1 MATTRCK
8 AAVILALGF
17 YCVTGTPAGAQEEER
32 PQVILQRAEDALKKG
47 DFEVAFRD
55 FSNYA
60 GRYKSSP
67 AYSTAVLG
75 AAKAALYSGKYD
87 EALNYTGTF
96 LELPATSTQAVAYL
110 YRGNA
115 LAARYQV
122 KEALAAYAEGFRR
135 SADPNHR
142 QAFTTVTGRLAAQLE
157 PRQAQKIFGF
167 DLPPD
172 MAAPAWRQIG
182 SGLEATGQK
191 YLAMRYYAGVAER
204 FAGLEVGESAES
216 RRAALEAELAK
227 SIRIGVVAPLSGSL
241 AKYGEEMNQGIELA
255 AREFREKSGRDVE
268 LLVED
273 SKGMPVPATR
283 ACQSILDREPAAV
296 IGPLTSAAAIGCAA
310 AAAAR
315 EVPLIVPAAS
325 ETELATV
332 GDQVYCLS
340 PSLETYGKNLGW
352 FTVESLGLCSHLVLA
367 PDDDFGHR
375 LASAY
380 RQAVE
385 EAGGIIWKE
394 AFYAPGVPDFGPY
407 LKAFRTNFLDT
418 LSDSAWWRGPDGKK
432 RDLEDIPVYPEA
444 IFLPGYAED
453 LVQLVPQVR
462 FYKIEGRLV
471 GTDAFSDEEV
481 LMRVGGNLEEA
492 VFASVEPLA
501 SGNLEWEQF
510 SSKYARAYGRAPGR
524 LAALGYD
531 AFRLLAG
538 GMTPSLVSPS
548 VVGDYLSGVDV
559 YEGAMGR
566 VEFDFSGENT
576 RVPLYYIRGNKIFAA
591 RR

>member
-1 MATTRCK
+1 M
-8 AAVILALGF
+8 V
-17 YCVTGTPAGAQEEER
+17 
-32 PQVILQRAEDALKKG
+32 LQRAQGAIAKG
-47 DFEVAFRD
+47 DFATAYRD
-55 FSNYA
+55 FSTYA
-60 GRYKSSP
+60 DKYKASP
-67 AYSTAVLG
+67 AYSAAVLG
-75 AAKAALYSGKYD
+75 AAKSALYSGQYEEAMKYAD
-87 EALNYTGTF
+87 TYIALPT
-96 LELPATSTQAVAYL
+96 TSTQAVAFL
-110 YRGNA
+110 YKGSA

-122 KEALAAYAEGFRR
+122 KEALAAYSEGFRR
-135 SADPNHR
+135 TGDPNHR
-142 QAFTTVTGRLAAQLE
+142 QAFITVTGRLAGLME
-157 PRQAQKIFGF
+157 PRQAQKLFTY

-191 YLAMRYYAGVAER
+191 YLAMHYYAGLAER
-204 FAGLEVGESAES
+204 FAGLDVAESAES

-227 SIRIGVVAPLSGSL
+227 SIRIGVVAPLSGNL
-241 AKYGEEMNQGIELA
+241 AKYGEEMNQGIAMA
-255 AREFREKSGRDVE
+255 AKEFREKSGREVE

-273 SKGMPVPATR
+273 SKGLPVPATR
-283 ACQSILDREPAAV
+283 ACQSLLDREPAAV
-296 IGPLTSAAAIGCAA
+296 IGPLTSSSAIGCAA

-315 EVPLIVPAAS
+315 EVPIIVPAAS
-325 ETELATV
+325 ETELASL

-352 FTVESLGLCSHLVLA
+352 FTVETLGLCSHLVVA

-375 LASAY
+375 VAAAY

-385 EAGGIIWKE
+385 EAGGTIWKE

-407 LKAFRTNFLDT
+407 LKAFRTSFLDT
-418 LSDSAWWRGPDGKK
+418 LSDSSWRRGPDGKK
-432 RDLEDIPVYPEA
+432 RDVEDIPVYPEA
-444 IFLPGYAED
+444 IFIPGYAED

-471 GTDAFSDEEV
+471 GTDAFADEEV
-481 LMRVGGNLEEA
+481 MMRVGGNLEDA

-501 SGNLEWEQF
+501 SGSLEWEQF
-510 SSKYARAYGRAPGR
+510 SSKFARAYGRSPGR

-531 AFRLLAG
+531 AFRLVAG
-538 GMTPSLVSPS
+538 AMTPSLVTPA
-548 VVGDYLSGVDV
+548 VIGDYLGGVDNFD
-559 YEGAMGR
+559 GAMGK

-576 RVPLYYIRGNKIFAA
+576 RVPLYYIRGSKVFAA